1 MIELAIVAECFCLQL
16 TFVAWSWKVKT
27 KRSFFFDLPTKLAMK
42 PLDDV
47 IVNILTELIEKYQV
61 YKTGDLNSHRMR
73 NAWIEVSLF
82 YITNQSQLHK

>member
-1 MIELAIVAECFCLQL
+1 MFLFAADFCGLELEG
-16 TFVAWSWKVKT
+16 KNK
-27 KRSFFFDLPTKLAMK
+27 KGFFSLICQKKLAMK

>member
-1 MIELAIVAECFCLQL
+1 
-16 TFVAWSWKVKT
+16 
-27 KRSFFFDLPTKLAMK
+27 MK

-82 YITNQSQLHK
+82 YITNQSQLVVDQGTRYPEYWNRIGTVL